1 MIPNLDYIDEI
12 SDNDLTFKNKII
24 GIIKRDFPLEKDE
37 FFKNYKSNMHLLAA
51 ENVHKLKHKINM
63 LGLEKGYDIAVKFE
77 NELREKNNQSFES
90 FIDILKTIDNYLK
103 NI

>member
-1 MIPNLDYIDEI
+1 MIPNLDYINEI
-12 SDNDLTFKNKII
+12 SANDLTFKDKII

-37 FFKNYKSNMHLLAA
+37 FLNNYKSNMYLLAA

-63 LGLEKGYDIAVKFE
+63 FGLEKGYVIAVKFE
-77 NELREKNNQSFES
+77 NELKENNNQSFES
-90 FIDILKTIDNYLK
+90 FIDVLKTIDNYLK